1 MTPGASDSR
10 SALEYMLTPTAYSD
24 EVPEFIST
32 YHNVFSGICLTD
44 PSDPRHQFVD
54 QLRTR
59 SGTLFHEAVHSL
71 KSNAQE
77 DSIDCV
83 KMVISS
89 IRVLQLDYPC
99 DHSHYAAVKKSYEF
113 ALQISRTT
121 RNQKQFPR

>member
-1 MTPGASDSR
+1 M
-10 SALEYMLTPTAYSD
+10 
-24 EVPEFIST
+24 
-32 YHNVFSGICLTD
+32 
-44 PSDPRHQFVD
+44 
-54 QLRTR
+54 
-59 SGTLFHEAVHSL
+59 FHTAVHTL

-121 RNQKQFPR
+121 RNQKLFPR